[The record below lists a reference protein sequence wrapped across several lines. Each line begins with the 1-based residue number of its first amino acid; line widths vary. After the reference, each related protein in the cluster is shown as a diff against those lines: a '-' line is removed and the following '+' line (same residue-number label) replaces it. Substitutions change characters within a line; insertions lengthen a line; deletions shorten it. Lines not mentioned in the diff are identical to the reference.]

1 MLQAFKVNDMKTHF
15 LCVRFKLDRGRY
27 KKNKNRKVTK
37 PKKRCWYKNRRFVR
51 RSTEK
56 IYMTNLLRYMKEKSN
71 YNTKEEAVEF
81 LMNETNLT
89 YEECSKANDF
99 HIRLK

>member
-1 MLQAFKVNDMKTHF
+1 M
-15 LCVRFKLDRGRY
+15 RFNYDRGPDIED
-27 KKNKNRKVTK
+27 KNRKYEAVKKVLDTK
-37 PKKRCWYKNRRFVR
+37 YAGLSEEVR
-51 RSTEK
+51 KK

-71 YNTKEEAVEF
+71 YNTKEEAVGF

-99 HIRLK
+99 HIRLNKKKLIYNSGI

>member
-1 MLQAFKVNDMKTHF
+1 
-15 LCVRFKLDRGRY
+15 
-27 KKNKNRKVTK
+27 
-37 PKKRCWYKNRRFVR
+37 
-51 RSTEK
+51 
-56 IYMTNLLRYMKEKSN
+56 MTNLLRYMKEKSN

-99 HIRLK
+99 HIRLNKKNLINIRCHTFSGVFTKRISL

>member
-1 MLQAFKVNDMKTHF
+1 
-15 LCVRFKLDRGRY
+15 
-27 KKNKNRKVTK
+27 
-37 PKKRCWYKNRRFVR
+37 
-51 RSTEK
+51 
-56 IYMTNLLRYMKEKSN
+56 MTNLLRYMKEKSN

-99 HIRLK
+99 HIRLNIYCRSDLVKISKFQFVGNNS

>member
-1 MLQAFKVNDMKTHF
+1 
-15 LCVRFKLDRGRY
+15 
-27 KKNKNRKVTK
+27 
-37 PKKRCWYKNRRFVR
+37 
-51 RSTEK
+51 
-56 IYMTNLLRYMKEKSN
+56 MTNLLRYMKEKSN

-99 HIRLK
+99 HIRLNKKNKYTIPVCREQQLRQFYNKTASEHLCVKA

>member
-1 MLQAFKVNDMKTHF
+1 MN
-15 LCVRFKLDRGRY
+15 
-27 KKNKNRKVTK
+27 
-37 PKKRCWYKNRRFVR
+37 
-51 RSTEK
+51 
-56 IYMTNLLRYMKEKSN
+56 NLLRYMKEKSN

-99 HIRLK
+99 HIRLNKKN

>member
-1 MLQAFKVNDMKTHF
+1 
-15 LCVRFKLDRGRY
+15 
-27 KKNKNRKVTK
+27 
-37 PKKRCWYKNRRFVR
+37 
-51 RSTEK
+51 
-56 IYMTNLLRYMKEKSN
+56 MTNLSRYMKEKSN

-99 HIRLK
+99 HIRLNKKNLYTIPVFETEKSVFYGGIRWYLKQIGSL

>member
-1 MLQAFKVNDMKTHF
+1 MIEKEELNDIINAEIDFVT
-15 LCVRFKLDRGRY
+15 LLVRHHMFYYQDEWTDGA
-27 KKNKNRKVTK
+27 V
-37 PKKRCWYKNRRFVR
+37 RRFMKAVGVENTPVCQKKYGR
-51 RSTEK
+51 

-89 YEECSKANDF
+89 
-99 HIRLK
+99 